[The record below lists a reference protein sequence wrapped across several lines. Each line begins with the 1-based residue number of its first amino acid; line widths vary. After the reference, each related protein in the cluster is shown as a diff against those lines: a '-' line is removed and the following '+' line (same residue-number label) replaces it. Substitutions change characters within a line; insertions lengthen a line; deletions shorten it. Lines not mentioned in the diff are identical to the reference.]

1 MLVTR
6 HILVVDDEPDV
17 EALISQKFRQ
27 EIRAGQY
34 AFSFTQNGAEALQKI
49 IEAEKNASTI
59 AKIDM
64 VLTDINMPVMDGLTL
79 LKEMD
84 QLANS
89 PKTVVV
95 SAYSDMDNIRTAMNH
110 GAFDFLTKPI
120 NFQDLTVTIERTLKA
135 VAEEDTNATQLQ
147 QAQQRLMQSEKLSSL
162 GQMLAGVAHEM
173 NNPVNFI
180 AANLEPTREYI
191 EDLMRLLDLYQQH
204 TATPVD
210 EIVRYTQE
218 IDLDFLRSDLPRMLD
233 SIERGTELIS
243 ELSQSL
249 KNFSRVDVAEKQF
262 VDIHQGIQS
271 ALVILHSRLKAND
284 TRPNIE
290 LENVFGSIPPLLCHP
305 NQLNQVIMNL
315 IANAI
320 DAFEEDNQGKR
331 YEEIEANP
339 NKIRIETSVVEEKWV
354 RIAIADN
361 GPGISSE
368 TIERL
373 FEPFYTTKPADK
385 GTGLGLAISYQIVT
399 ENHGGQLT
407 CESSPGQGTQ
417 FTIDLPVQ

>member
-191 EDLMRLLDLYQQH
+191 EDLMRLL
-204 TATPVD
+204 V
-210 EIVRYTQE
+210 
-218 IDLDFLRSDLPRMLD
+218 
-233 SIERGTELIS
+233 
-243 ELSQSL
+243 
-249 KNFSRVDVAEKQF
+249 
-262 VDIHQGIQS
+262 
-271 ALVILHSRLKAND
+271 
-284 TRPNIE
+284 
-290 LENVFGSIPPLLCHP
+290 
-305 NQLNQVIMNL
+305 
-315 IANAI
+315 
-320 DAFEEDNQGKR
+320 
-331 YEEIEANP
+331 
-339 NKIRIETSVVEEKWV
+339 
-354 RIAIADN
+354 
-361 GPGISSE
+361 
-368 TIERL
+368 
-373 FEPFYTTKPADK
+373 
-385 GTGLGLAISYQIVT
+385 
-399 ENHGGQLT
+399 
-407 CESSPGQGTQ
+407 
-417 FTIDLPVQ
+417 

>member
-17 EALISQKFRQ
+17 EALISQKFRR
-27 EIRAGQY
+27 EIRSGQY

-210 EIVRYTQE
+210 EIVRCTQE

-284 TRPNIE
+284 ARPNIE

-339 NKIRIETSVVEEKWV
+339 NKIRIKTSVVEEKWV

>member
-17 EALISQKFRQ
+17 EALISQKFRR
-27 EIRAGQY
+27 EIRSGQY

-49 IEAEKNASTI
+49 IEAEKNANTI

-191 EDLMRLLDLYQQH
+191 EDLMRLLD
-204 TATPVD
+204 
-210 EIVRYTQE
+210 
-218 IDLDFLRSDLPRMLD
+218 
-233 SIERGTELIS
+233 
-243 ELSQSL
+243 
-249 KNFSRVDVAEKQF
+249 
-262 VDIHQGIQS
+262 
-271 ALVILHSRLKAND
+271 
-284 TRPNIE
+284 
-290 LENVFGSIPPLLCHP
+290 
-305 NQLNQVIMNL
+305 
-315 IANAI
+315 
-320 DAFEEDNQGKR
+320 
-331 YEEIEANP
+331 
-339 NKIRIETSVVEEKWV
+339 
-354 RIAIADN
+354 
-361 GPGISSE
+361 
-368 TIERL
+368 
-373 FEPFYTTKPADK
+373 
-385 GTGLGLAISYQIVT
+385 
-399 ENHGGQLT
+399 
-407 CESSPGQGTQ
+407 
-417 FTIDLPVQ
+417 

>member
-17 EALISQKFRQ
+17 EALISQKFRR
-27 EIRAGQY
+27 EIRSGQY
-34 AFSFTQNGAEALQKI
+34 AFSFTKNGAEALQKI

-320 DAFEEDNQGKR
+320 DAFEESNQGKR

-339 NKIRIETSVVEEKWV
+339 NKIRIETSVVKEKWV

-417 FTIDLPVQ
+417 FTIDLPIQ